1 MSRRGQVCLNH
12 EADSQRHA
20 SAELSRIRFRGLE
33 SREPARC
40 RPRSGRDSALA
51 FYLLEKFIFKII
63 SFRCDF
69 ILVYIAFANVFLS
82 PQLIS

>member
-1 MSRRGQVCLNH
+1 MSRWGQVCLNH

-63 SFRCDF
+63 GCDF